1 RYVGAEAFRDGV
13 NAYLQAHAY
22 GNATSQEFWTA
33 LAATSRRPVDKILQ
47 TFVNQPGAPLIE
59 VSLRCE
65 DNRTITRGVFKQQ
78 RFTLEPGANGG
89 APGTVWQAPVC
100 MKIQGS
106 NAAGSCS
113 VLDREQQ
120 VIEVAHGCPSWVFIN
135 AGADGYFRTAYAP
148 EMLRA
153 MAPEIQTAL

>member
-47 TFVNQPGAPLIE
+47 TFVNQPGAPLID

-65 DNRTITRGVFKQQ
+65 DNNTITRGVFRQQ
-78 RFTLEPGANGG
+78 RFTVEPGANGG
-89 APGTVWQAPVC
+89 IPGTVWQVPICTKSPGAT
-100 MKIQGS
+100 S
-106 NAAGSCS
+106 AESCS
-113 VLDREQQ
+113 VLDKEQQ
-120 VIEVAHGCPSWVFIN
+120 VIEMARGCPAWVFIN
-135 AGADGYFRTAYAP
+135 AGAHGYFRTAYA
-148 EMLRA
+148 
-153 MAPEIQTAL
+153 